1 MKNFEKG
8 STKSVV
14 LAVILTAFVVG
25 SIAVLYF
32 YYININ
38 QKHDNVVID
47 TNVKGSASD
56 TVNDVA
62 NVSHSNDYA
71 NVIEHNNGVG
81 DVAQT
86 QGNNQPM
93 ISTVS
98 GAVLPKGSIEW
109 TDPVIDNTLDVLKST
124 EKVSLFHVNYYKVG
138 KVVSGKYEGYD
149 VYTITTESDMVGSIV
164 FRMLKKGNQVIFFKG
179 QERFDNSEVDILRD
193 VIGGE
198 TQNKIING
206 NIVVEDLVLPK
217 DITVNGSKLV
227 LKDYA
232 FNFFYPH
239 SYDILKKVS
248 STQYGDVWTTDRK
261 KADEIFENKKDK
273 SEQDYKI
280 YSIFNTNAFYIKLPD
295 GTVAVYNIAFDFLPD
310 NAQKERVYKLPIT
323 WNDGTVNQQEY
334 ELYPMGCG
342 VLHDAYDMSSQVQL
356 SDLKRIGMLSDGS
369 DVLGYKSATH
379 PAFEKW
385 YKSLYW
391 EKEGQKKPK
400 EDVLKHNPQIFWQ
413 DPFGRILAF
422 YSTQFIS
429 PAECGKPVIYLYPK
443 EDMDVHVHVMPTQ
456 GFSVTEPEY
465 GQNGWFVHATTEGA
479 IKNYA
484 DNKQYPYLFWEGSSD
499 ALLPRMENKGF
510 VVKKS
515 ELSQFF
521 DSTLVKLGLNSKE
534 ITDFKE
540 FWIPQ
545 MNTQNTPYYKITFLP
560 KVFINKSA
568 PLTVKPKPDTVIR
581 VLMDYQGLEQ
591 YRHVKEQ
598 KLYAPKREGFTVVE
612 WGGIL
617 H

>member
-1 MKNFEKG
+1 MKNFKKG

-14 LAVILTAFVVG
+14 LAVILTTFVVG
-25 SIAVLYF
+25 SMAVLYF
-32 YYININ
+32 YYTNIN
-38 QKHDNVVID
+38 QKHDGVVID
-47 TNVKGSASD
+47 SNVKSSVSD
-56 TVNDVA
+56 VVSDVA
-62 NVSHSNDYA
+62 NVSHSNDD
-71 NVIEHNNGVG
+71 VDTMEHNGIG

-86 QGNNQPM
+86 PENDQATTSAGL
-93 ISTVS
+93 

-109 TDPVIDNTLDVLKST
+109 TDPVIDNTLDVLKSA
-124 EKVSLFHVNYYKVG
+124 EKSSLIHVDYYKVG

-149 VYTITTESDMVGSIV
+149 VYIIPEEYYGMGSAA
-164 FRMLKKGNQVIFFKG
+164 FRMLKKGNQMIFFKG
-179 QERFDNSEVDILRD
+179 RERFDDWEVDTIKD
-193 VIGGE
+193 IIGGE
-198 TQNKIING
+198 TPNKMINDNII
-206 NIVVEDLVLPK
+206 IEDLALPK
-217 DITVNGSKLV
+217 DIVVKGSTLA
-227 LKDYA
+227 LKDYT
-232 FNFFYPH
+232 FRFFYPQ

-248 STQYGDVWTTDRK
+248 PTQYGDVWTTDRK
-261 KADEIFENKKDK
+261 KADEIFENKKDR
-273 SEQDYKI
+273 SEQDHKI
-280 YSIFNTNAFYIKLPD
+280 YALFNTNAFYIKLPD
-295 GTVAVYNIAFDFLPD
+295 NTVAVYKTVFDFLPD

-342 VLHDAYDMSSQVQL
+342 VLYDAYDMSSQVQL
-356 SDLKRIGMLSDGS
+356 SDLKKVGSLSDGS

-385 YKSLYW
+385 YKNLYW
-391 EKEGQKKPK
+391 EKEGQKKSK
-400 EDVLKHNPQIFWQ
+400 EDVLKHHPQIFWQ

-465 GQNGWFVHATTEGA
+465 GQNGWFVHATTEGT
-479 IKNYA
+479 ITNYA
-484 DNKQYPYLFWEGSSD
+484 DNKQYPYLFWEGNSD

-510 VVKKS
+510 VVKKG

-521 DSTLVKLGLNSKE
+521 DNALAQLGLNRKE
-534 ITDFKE
+534 IADFKE

-545 MNTQNTPYYKITFLP
+545 MNIQNTPYYKITFLP

-568 PLTVKPKPDTVIR
+568 PLDVKPKPDTVIR